1 MSDVFISYSRR
12 DIAFARLI
20 REALQQGGIDTWIDW
35 DRIPVGERWWQE
47 ITGAIQGANTFML
60 IISRH
65 SIGSKVCRDEIDQ
78 ALENHKRIVPVLV
91 DRLTP
96 EEIAGLAPDLPQF
109 NWVVFERDKIF
120 RLEADPNASSDK
132 PEDLEV
138 ALATMPQFEEA
149 LRKLSVA
156 IHTDWEWVKYHTQ
169 LQVEALRWDKNQRDA
184 SYVVRGTALEEAEQQ
199 LFRAAGRDPQPTSL
213 QVEYVT
219 ASRQEEARSQQEK
232 LGLER
237 KARRRQRYVLAAV
250 AIGLLVASSLGV
262 VAWGQRNQYLDEAN
276 ARATAQAQTEQQRQV
291 AVQQRQV
298 AVDQRNIA
306 VSRQLAAQAINHLDG
321 KDVGT
326 SLLLA
331 MEAYHHAPTMDA
343 RSSLLRLILTE
354 PRLRYSIIRH
364 TDAVHGVAISPD
376 GTIVASAS
384 ADMTIGL
391 WSTATGEAI
400 HAPLTGHTKGVMA
413 VAFSPDGRYLVSG
426 GDDGQVIL
434 WDVNGGFSSTVI
446 FTGDSWVWNV
456 AFSPD
461 GKYLTVSFMN
471 DLIAVLSMADK
482 QVVCP
487 MSASTGDST
496 DFFPSLTFAPDS
508 RTLAVGN
515 EHATSST
522 ALVIWD
528 VSTCKRI
535 GAPIDLSPLAK
546 MSETDGN
553 DVWSLAFS
561 PDGKQLSLGI
571 GDSLLVIDPA
581 TRKTLRDAVVLHTN
595 YPINSMA
602 YSPDSSLIALGL
614 GDKTIVLLNAATG
627 AAVGQPMI
635 GGRGSVA
642 SVAFGR
648 NGHTLAS
655 GDWNANVLIWDL
667 QNQPL
672 SRSLTGAAPAFADLA
687 FSPTGKVLALANS
700 DQTIQLWDTGAWQ
713 PIGQP
718 IEAQD
723 QRTHVLVFSPDGKV
737 LATGGADNL
746 VHLWDATTGKPIGG
760 ALTAASIVECL
771 SFSPDGKWLAAAGAD
786 DRLAVWNAT
795 TREEVLARQYAPP
808 LSADP
813 FDIDIDKEIASVGF
827 SPDSSTL
834 YFSKGSGLTFF
845 LPVADVSS
853 GSDSGTRQIKWTM
866 GSSMNQILSAMS
878 PDGKTI
884 ALANTMDIRMYDVST
899 LQTIGLPMYGHTDSI
914 TSLAFTPDGK
924 LLASGSQDGTVRLW
938 DPATGQAV
946 GSPLTGPA
954 KWVERLDISPDGKW
968 VAAVSADGKT
978 YVWDLSQADWE
989 SLACGVVLRNL
1000 YGPEW
1005 QQFLPD
1011 EAFKPTCPNQP
1022 IDGSA
1027 MTQAAD
1033 LAHARQAAGQAD
1045 EAKAIIQ
1052 QELDTVVATKDD
1064 GPNNTLCWLGSVDGF
1079 ATLVMPACERAVAVA
1094 PADRVAGERDSRG
1107 LARALTGNTAGAIE
1121 DFQAF
1126 VDWSKSHDLY
1136 DSMGKEREGWIASL
1150 RQGKNPF
1157 DQKTL
1162 DSLRT

>member
-20 REALQQGGIDTWIDW
+20 REALQQSDIDTWIDW

-47 ITGAIQGANTFML
+47 ITGAIEGANIFML

-65 SIGSKVCRDEIDQ
+65 SIGSKVCRDEIEL
-78 ALENHKRIVPVLV
+78 ALANHKRIVPVLV
-91 DRLTP
+91 DQLAP
-96 EEIAGLAPDLPQF
+96 EEIAALAPDLPAF

-120 RLEADPNASSDK
+120 RLEVDPNASSEK
-132 PEDLEV
+132 AEDREV
-138 ALATMPQFEEA
+138 ALAKMPQFEEA

-219 ASRQEEARSQQEK
+219 ASRQEEARRQQEK

-250 AIGLLVASSLGV
+250 AIGLLVSSSLGV
-262 VAWGQRNQYLDEAN
+262 VAWGQRNQALSEAN
-276 ARATAQAQTEQQRQV
+276 ARATAQAQTEEQRQV

-306 VSRQLAAQAINHLDG
+306 VSRQLAAQALNHLEG

-343 RSSLLRLILTE
+343 RSSLLHLILSE

-376 GTIVASAS
+376 GKTVASAS

-391 WSTATGEAI
+391 WSTATGDAI

-434 WDVNGGFSSTVI
+434 WDVNAGYTSRVI
-446 FTGDSWVWNV
+446 YTGDSWVWNV
-456 AFSPD
+456 TFSPD
-461 GKYLTVSFMN
+461 GKYLAVSFMN
-471 DLIAVLSMADK
+471 DLIVVLSMADT

-515 EHATSST
+515 EYATSST

-528 VSTCKRI
+528 VSTCKPI
-535 GAPIDLSPLAK
+535 GTPIDLSPLAK
-546 MSETDGN
+546 LSETEAN

-561 PDGKQLSLGI
+561 PDGKQLALGI
-571 GDSLLVIDPA
+571 GDKLLVIDPVA
-581 TRKTLRDAVVLHTN
+581 RKTLRDAVVLHAN
-595 YPINSMA
+595 YPISAMV
-602 YSPDSSLIALGL
+602 YSPDGSLIALGL

-627 AAVGQPMI
+627 VAVGQPMVGHR
-635 GGRGSVA
+635 GGVT

-648 NGHTLAS
+648 DGHTLAS
-655 GDWNANVLIWDL
+655 GGWSADVLIWDI

-672 SRSLTGAAPAFADLA
+672 SRSLASAAPAVADLA

-700 DQTIQLWDTGAWQ
+700 DQTIQMWDTTTWQ
-713 PIGQP
+713 PVGRP
-718 IEAQD
+718 ISSSN
-723 QRTHVLVFSPDGKV
+723 QRTHVLVFSPDGKI
-737 LATGGADNL
+737 LATGGADNM
-746 VHLWDATTGKPIGG
+746 VHLWEVATGLEIG
-760 ALTAASIVECL
+760 APLTAASVVDCL

-786 DRLAVWNAT
+786 DRLEMWNAA
-795 TREEVLARQYAPP
+795 TRDQVLATQYVPP
-808 LSADP
+808 LSSNP
-813 FDIDIDKEIASVGF
+813 FDIDTAKEIGSVGF

-845 LPVADVSS
+845 LSVAGLSTS
-853 GSDSGTRQIKWTM
+853 SDSGTRQIKWTQ
-866 GSSMNQILSAMS
+866 GSSMNTILSAMS
-878 PDGKTI
+878 PDGKTV
-884 ALANTMDIRMYDVST
+884 ALSNAMDIRLYDVTT
-899 LQTIGLPMYGHTDSI
+899 LQMIGLPMYGHTDSI
-914 TSLAFTPDGK
+914 TSMAFTPDGK

-989 SLACGVVLRNL
+989 TLACGVVQRNL

-1011 EAFKPTCPNQP
+1011 EAFSPTCPGEP

-1027 MTQAAD
+1027 MTQATD
-1033 LAHARQAAGQAD
+1033 LAQSLQKAGRTAEATAA
-1045 EAKAIIQ
+1045 IQ
-1052 QELDTVVATKDD
+1052 HELDAVAATGDD
-1064 GPNNTLCWLGSVDGF
+1064 KVNNSLCWLGSLDGF
-1079 ATLVMPACERAVAVA
+1079 AAQVMPACNRAVAIA

-1107 LARALTGNTAGAIE
+1107 VARALTGDKAGAIA

-1126 VDWSKSHDLY
+1126 VDWSKTSGQY
-1136 DSMGKEREGWIASL
+1136 DPAGKQRESWISALEQS
-1150 RQGKNPF
+1150 RNPF
-1157 DQKTL
+1157 DKATL
-1162 DSLRT
+1162 DSLRS